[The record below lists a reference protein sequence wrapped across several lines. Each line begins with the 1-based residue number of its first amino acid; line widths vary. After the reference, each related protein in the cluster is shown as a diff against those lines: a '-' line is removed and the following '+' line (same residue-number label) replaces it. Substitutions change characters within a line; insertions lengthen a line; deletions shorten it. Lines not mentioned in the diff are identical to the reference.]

1 MQRYVT
7 FLLLAALVFG
17 LNLAAQAAE
26 EVLQLTVQEAA
37 DIALERNLS
46 YQIATLDWESAKAKL
61 ERAQIVGDEDML
73 REAEKAWAQAEKAY
87 AEKTQELK
95 DKVRTKYQELLESE
109 AMMENA
115 RLAKERAQDQLAMD
129 ENKYKAGL
137 LSSLDIERS
146 QNSLFDAQHSYERA
160 AIDLE
165 TRRMEFNE
173 LLGLPLQAKVELTE
187 RLQLSFTPFTWDLD
201 TCYELA
207 LQLDSGVAEAREA
220 LAKAQEA
227 VRAAESPFT
236 PKAELEEALTNQEKA
251 QIMLAQAEQ
260 ALYFRIRGD
269 YYAIQDQTHAL
280 EMAKRRI
287 ELERK
292 SLEAEK
298 SRYAAGV
305 VSNAQVVSKQEELAR
320 LEQDYST
327 RLLQYSLARVKLL
340 QTIGQHEELGDHH
353 ED

>member
-1 MQRYVT
+1 
-7 FLLLAALVFG
+7 
-17 LNLAAQAAE
+17 
-26 EVLQLTVQEAA
+26 
-37 DIALERNLS
+37 
-46 YQIATLDWESAKAKL
+46 
-61 ERAQIVGDEDML
+61 
-73 REAEKAWAQAEKAY
+73 
-87 AEKTQELK
+87 
-95 DKVRTKYQELLESE
+95 
-109 AMMENA
+109 
-115 RLAKERAQDQLAMD
+115 
-129 ENKYKAGL
+129 
-137 LSSLDIERS
+137 
-146 QNSLFDAQHSYERA
+146 
-160 AIDLE
+160 
-165 TRRMEFNE
+165 MEFNE

-187 RLQLSFTPFTWDLD
+187 RLLLSFTPFTWDLD

-207 LQLDSGVAEAREA
+207 LQLDSGVAEAQEA

-260 ALYFRIRGD
+260 ALYFRIRSD